1 MAHTPSNF
9 SSFGSASIYNFEKW
23 TTQENSSATISYYV
37 VAGMTGTEDD
47 KMRYMMGN
55 WIQQI
60 QKNADGF
67 AKGRIPTTMEMKRFC
82 VKLTTQVATSQ
93 QNQLQSTK
101 QPTKKVKRVRPPQ
114 VWHSNPSR
122 KNEKTN
128 RYLAW
133 PLTEAMVN
141 REAKTSRRLR
151 AYAKV
156 LPGKYTTATVKQ
168 QLLGEIT
175 SATNV
180 NRRLNRPPTW
190 TDESTVQINQ

>member
-1 MAHTPSNF
+1 
-9 SSFGSASIYNFEKW
+9 
-23 TTQENSSATISYYV
+23 
-37 VAGMTGTEDD
+37 
-47 KMRYMMGN
+47 
-55 WIQQI
+55 
-60 QKNADGF
+60 
-67 AKGRIPTTMEMKRFC
+67 MEMKRFC